1 MDGRWEILVLFTCC
15 CYVKLVD
22 QIYYKQCWYLCG
34 SSKDSFLL
42 SQLVSALSAQIG
54 DDSWVVRQ
62 LCVKGLVEVYNQYIC
77 YNQYVCIH
85 CYIVTHLHHVQI
97 VLLEFQIPK
106 EQMPDYTSQVLRVI
120 IALIEDI
127 EEEVAATVVEG
138 LIVVVDMCYET
149 KIYIILLIYSFD
161 MFWQWPS
168 LGTWGC
174 DRRDNCS
181 SSPQSLWTSKN
192 TSGIW
197 RSISV
202 IFCSYCYIKEREIW
216 LPVRLQDSKMFTSN
230 LFSQN

>member
-1 MDGRWEILVLFTCC
+1 M
-15 CYVKLVD
+15 
-22 QIYYKQCWYLCG
+22 
-34 SSKDSFLL
+34 
-42 SQLVSALSAQIG
+42 
-54 DDSWVVRQ
+54 
-62 LCVKGLVEVYNQYIC
+62 KGLVEV

-161 MFWQWPS
+161 MF
-168 LGTWGC
+168 
-174 DRRDNCS
+174 
-181 SSPQSLWTSKN
+181 
-192 TSGIW
+192 
-197 RSISV
+197 
-202 IFCSYCYIKEREIW
+202 
-216 LPVRLQDSKMFTSN
+216 
-230 LFSQN
+230 